1 MKYSDLT
8 ESCKIALNKG
18 RCLGCTAL
26 EDINF
31 TGNTNCKYSRI
42 PTAQESINAIHKI
55 LGMGEQIIIK

>member
-31 TGNTNCKYSRI
+31 TGNPNCKYSRI
-42 PTAQESINAIHKI
+42 PTAQEYCRTN
-55 LGMGEQIIIK
+55 